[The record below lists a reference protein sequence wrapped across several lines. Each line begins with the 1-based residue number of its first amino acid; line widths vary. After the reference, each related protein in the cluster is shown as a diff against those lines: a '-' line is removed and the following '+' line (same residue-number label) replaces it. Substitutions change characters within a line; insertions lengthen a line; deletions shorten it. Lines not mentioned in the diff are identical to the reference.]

1 MNQMEVSFSAS
12 LDNENFARTTVGA
25 FLTPLNPTIDEIIEF
40 KTIVAEGVSNAI
52 IHGYN
57 HNPECMVVMKVQI
70 EDRQVKLIIQDY
82 GKGIE
87 NLDQVKTPFY
97 TTAKDLEHAGMGMT
111 IIETL
116 AETLDLLVK
125 VRSGDEQAK
134 EQVVKDNLGLVWSI
148 VHRFKNSYYDKEDLF
163 QIGCIGLMKAI
174 NHFDPSYN
182 VQFSTYAVPIIMGE
196 IKRYFRDD
204 GTIKVSR
211 SLKELNIKVT
221 KAKEILQAENNEE
234 PTVEEVAR
242 YLEVDVHD
250 VVEAIDSSYYPT
262 SLSEPI
268 YEKDG
273 STISMEDRLIDKSD
287 HMWFE
292 KIALEMEMEKLDE
305 KEKMIIYMR
314 YQLDYNQE
322 AIAQRLGIS
331 QVQVSRLEKKIVTK
345 LRTRLK
351 DGG

>member
-1 MNQMEVSFSAS
+1 MAS
-12 LDNENFARTTVGA
+12 S
-25 FLTPLNPTIDEIIEF
+25 
-40 KTIVAEGVSNAI
+40 K
-52 IHGYN
+52 
-57 HNPECMVVMKVQI
+57 
-70 EDRQVKLIIQDY
+70 
-82 GKGIE
+82 
-87 NLDQVKTPFY
+87 
-97 TTAKDLEHAGMGMT
+97 
-111 IIETL
+111 
-116 AETLDLLVK
+116 TLDLLVK

-221 KAKEILQAENNEE
+221 KAKEILRAENNEE